1 MSTMPR
7 SLSPLSSLT
16 PGPDEDQDQDFDLPT
31 SAAENAYGLVLD
43 VIRDLERQIA
53 GVQLAPERQQDL
65 TDSMKLLG
73 RSASQKPYK
82 VAIVGRTEISY
93 KDGRDITAKI
103 LYKSPAQ
110 WKLELDHLVA
120 DALEA
125 NADFE
130 ESAATSHL
138 SPAYQAREKLY
149 QIYPHLR
156 DSNVVEWNADSLL
169 ADPTVSDYLG
179 KEPIISASDHEDFG
193 KELEQCLSSCGDRTI
208 WPLVE
213 SVHIRGPFPVLST
226 GITLVDL
233 PGHGDV
239 DNTRDKVANEYMRD
253 ASTVFLVTSIA
264 RAIDERDTHQY
275 LEKHLSQIIVD
286 GRISEKSIALILTGT
301 DIPFDEKAAGT
312 TEIAKLTKEIKRLE
326 GRIDRRPQ
334 DDKVK
339 GWRDQITQ
347 RRNARDQ
354 LISQRHIVLA
364 QQRSHAVASA
374 LQEKCQQI
382 YSTLS
387 QLPEVES
394 NPHIPIFCVGSWD
407 FLTLSRL
414 LPANPLVFS
423 SKEDTSIPA
432 LHEYIQLIGEF
443 HNLTDG
449 IDLLA
454 VMYQLLNRA
463 SHVPSADRVGPEMR
477 QEIINLEKRCTD
489 RALTLVQS
497 IEAIFKTIAAE
508 VAKAVS
514 VAAGRSP
521 TIFENIARTLK
532 WNQYL
537 ALMRREGEYGAND
550 LNMALTATI
559 LPSVQTQWHLG
570 INVEISSLLSDFFQE
585 IKADLDKTIQTL
597 QDRSSTNID
606 TVRKS
611 LGVDSFVKQL
621 SRAVQQSIAVRQRK
635 GNRIWAPL
643 IKEQLVVQYGT
654 VAAER
659 GRGMFGRMKL
669 NMAFIRDS
677 AHEIFEPLNDG
688 TRMAFA
694 GSVEQVQIELLGG
707 IKRILREI
715 RLLFIGFETNDLEGL
730 ALVETVLHDN
740 EDGIFRMMDV
750 LKSRRQEIEL
760 HL

>member
-1 MSTMPR
+1 MSCRTPLLGWADSGPISDHETHPPEHQLNITLAYHNALQMYKANMTSEYTPTLSAEDRQAIREQRMPR
-7 SLSPLSSLT
+7 VCFLS
-16 PGPDEDQDQDFDLPT
+16 F
-31 SAAENAYGLVLD
+31 VC
-43 VIRDLERQIA
+43 R
-53 GVQLAPERQQDL
+53 
-65 TDSMKLLG
+65 
-73 RSASQKPYK
+73 
-82 VAIVGRTEISY
+82 
-93 KDGRDITAKI
+93 
-103 LYKSPAQ
+103 
-110 WKLELDHLVA
+110 
-120 DALEA
+120 LEA

-286 GRISEKSIALILTGT
+286 GRIGEKSIALILTGT

-407 FLTLSRL
+407 FLL
-414 LPANPLVFS
+414 LFRPS
-423 SKEDTSIPA
+423 TSIFN
-432 LHEYIQLIGEF
+432 LLGEF

-477 QEIINLEKRCTD
+477 QEIINLEKVGKPILHICHLLLPFQRCTD

-611 LGVDSFVKQL
+611 LGVESFVKQL

-643 IKEQLVVQYGT
+643 IKEQLVVQYGS

-730 ALVETVLHDN
+730 ARVETVLHDN
-740 EDGIFRMMDV
+740 EDGIFRVMDV